1 MSTQKDWRAMTP
13 LEKRE
18 ERFKRWLSPPEIKFP
33 TPGVEKT
40 YKERLNRFIAAI
52 KLEEPDRVPV
62 LLPTGFFPIYYYGST
77 LQKVMYDYQEL
88 KRVWLRFL
96 HEFEMDTFSGPG
108 EVFPGRVVDKLDYQL
123 FKWPGHGLSPDSPSY
138 QFVEAERMKPEDYD
152 ALIIDPSDFMK
163 KMFMPKVLG
172 ALEPLQALPPLTSLI
187 SVITNTISGLDRPEV
202 QETFRTLAE
211 VGQEL
216 AEWYKVMGECEKERI
231 ALGLPHLMSGGAEA
245 PFDILGDKL
254 RGTRGIMTDMFRRPD
269 KLQEAMEKIVPIS
282 LEAGIEGANRSGI
295 PLSAFALHKGNDT
308 FMSSKQFETFY
319 WPSLKKICLGL
330 IDEGLVPLLFAEGS
344 YINRLDVI
352 TDLPKG
358 SAIWWFE
365 HMDMAR
371 AKAVLGD
378 KACIAGNLPA
388 SVVCTGTRQDVKAY
402 CRKLIEV
409 AGKGGGY
416 ILAGGAGINNT
427 NPDNI
432 RAVMEA
438 AKEYGVYRK

>member
-1 MSTQKDWRAMTP
+1 MNIQNNWHAMTP
-13 LEKRE
+13 LERRE
-18 ERFKRWLSPPEIKFP
+18 QRFKRWLSPPETKFP
-33 TPGVEKT
+33 TPQAEKA
-40 YKERLNRFIAAI
+40 YQERVTRFIAAI
-52 KLEEPDRVPV
+52 KLQEPDRVPV

-108 EVFPGRVVDKLDYQL
+108 EVFPGRVVDKLDYLL
-123 FKWPGHGLSPDSPSY
+123 FKWPGHGLSPDSPTY

-152 ALIIDPSDFMK
+152 ALIKDPSNFMK
-163 KMFMPKVLG
+163 KMFMSKVLG

-187 SVITNTISGLDRPEV
+187 SVISNTISGLDRPEV

-216 AEWYKVMGECEKERI
+216 AEWLKVLKECDKERI

-254 RGTRGIMTDMFRRPD
+254 RGTRGILTDMFRRPD
-269 KLQEAMEKIVPIS
+269 KLHEAMEKLVPIA
-282 LEAGIEGANRSGI
+282 LEAGIEAANRSGI

-344 YINRLDVI
+344 YMNRLDAI

-358 SAIWWFE
+358 SAVWWFE
-365 HMDMAR
+365 HMDMVK
-371 AKAVLGD
+371 AKKVAENH
-378 KACIAGNLPA
+378 ACIAGNLPA
-388 SVVCTGTRQDVKAY
+388 SVVCTGTAQDVKTY

-427 NPDNI
+427 NPANV